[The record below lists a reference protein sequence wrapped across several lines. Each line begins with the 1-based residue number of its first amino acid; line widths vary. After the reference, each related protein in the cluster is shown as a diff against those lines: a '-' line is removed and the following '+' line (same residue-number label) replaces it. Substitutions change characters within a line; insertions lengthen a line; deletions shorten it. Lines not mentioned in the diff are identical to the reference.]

1 MHRIR
6 IIAAAAVA
14 ALAIGVAGVGVGTL
28 VQDGDGGSG
37 ATTAT
42 VTVAASSSNQSAVA
56 APGALSVA
64 DIYERASDGVVEVAV
79 GATTATGGAQVQGS
93 GFVYD
98 DAGHIVTNEHVVEGA
113 DTVTIR
119 FPDGSTATGDVVGTD
134 PSTDLGVVKVDV
146 AASSLHA
153 LALADSAALR
163 VGDGV
168 VAIGSPFGLE
178 GSATAGIVSALHREI
193 TSPNDF
199 TIDDAIQTDAAIN
212 HGNSGGPLL
221 DMRGR
226 IVGITSQIRSDSG
239 GNEGVGFAVPSNT
252 VRRIVDELIRDG
264 SVAHAFLGVSLQ
276 PEGQARVTEVRPGTA
291 AQDAGVQSGDV
302 IVKIDG
308 VAVATGIDLRGEL
321 DRHKPGDSVTIVVRR
336 GDGERT
342 LTVKL
347 GTRPS

>member
-168 VAIGSPFGLE
+168 V
-178 GSATAGIVSALHREI
+178 GIVSALHREI

-264 SVAHAFLGVSLQ
+264 SVEHAYLGVSLA
-276 PEGQARVTEVRPGTA
+276 PEGAARVVSVRDGTPA
-291 AQDAGVQSGDV
+291 EDAGVEAGDV
-302 IVKIDG
+302 VTEIDG
-308 VAVATGIDLRGEL
+308 VDVESGVDLRGEL
-321 DRHKPGDSVTIVVRR
+321 ARHEPGESL
-336 GDGERT
+336 T
-342 LTVKL
+342 LTVTRGGGEETLTVTL
-347 GTRPS
+347 GTR